1 MKKVIKLG
9 GCTVAVEVVNQ
20 AIGVTVAKSVFVFTE
35 PATTEQVQAIAAALL
50 EAVEASR
57 QGVSHG

>member
-20 AIGVTVAKSVFVFTE
+20 AVGVTVAKSIFVFTE
-35 PATTEQVQAIAAALL
+35 PATLRETEALIAALTD
-50 EAVEASR
+50 AVNELR

>member
-1 MKKVIKLG
+1 
-9 GCTVAVEVVNQ
+9 
-20 AIGVTVAKSVFVFTE
+20 VTVAKSVFVFTE
-35 PATTEQVQAIAAALL
+35 PATPEQAQAIAAALL